1 MADCNRC
8 TSGVPDVPY
17 FVHESEMARLER
29 ANRRLWIA
37 VMVLAAALS
46 ASVLGWMIHAENAPV
61 NDMQEVYLHGTEGF
75 DTA

>member
-1 MADCNRC
+1 
-8 TSGVPDVPY
+8 
-17 FVHESEMARLER
+17 MARLER
-29 ANRRLWIA
+29 ANRRLWVA
-37 VMVLAAALS
+37 VMVLVAALS

>member
-8 TSGVPDVPY
+8 GVPDVPY
-17 FVHESEMARLER
+17 YVHEGEMARLER

-37 VMVLAAALS
+37 VIVLAVALS
-46 ASVLGWMIHAENAPV
+46 ASCIVRMIHAENAPENNV
-61 NDMQEVYLHGTEGF
+61 QEVYLHGTEGI